1 MHAVGPASVEPT
13 PFPPW
18 CVVIDC
24 RQPEIALASPLPVT
38 RLKDSSSP
46 ERSRHVP
53 TVVRNTPRTD
63 LEIVDGL
70 AHAGVATVH
79 EAQGRMGLLRSDIR
93 PIFRPVR
100 VAGNALTC
108 EVAPGDNWSIHVAV
122 EQAQPG
128 DVLVVT
134 PTSPC
139 DDGYLGDLLAESL
152 RAHGVRGVVIDAG
165 VRDVAALTD
174 MGFPVWSR
182 AVSAQGTVKETPGN
196 VQTPIICAGA
206 YIRPGD
212 VIVADD
218 DGVVRVRREQA
229 ATVLEAATA
238 REANE
243 ASKRKRLAAGELGLD
258 IYDMR
263 GRLADK
269 GLRYVDYAELP

>member
-1 MHAVGPASVEPT
+1 M
-13 PFPPW
+13 
-18 CVVIDC
+18 
-24 RQPEIALASPLPVT
+24 
-38 RLKDSSSP
+38 
-46 ERSRHVP
+46 P

-63 LEIVDGL
+63 LDLVGGL

-79 EAQGRMGLLRSDIR
+79 EAQGRTGLLRADIR
-93 PIFRPVR
+93 PIFRPAR

-128 DVLVVT
+128 DLLVVT

-165 VRDVAALTD
+165 VRDVASLTE

-196 VQTPIICAGA
+196 VQTPVICGGV
-206 YIRPGD
+206 YVRPGD
-212 VIVADD
+212 VVVADD
-218 DGVVRVRREQA
+218 DGVVVVRREQA
-229 ATVLEAATA
+229 ATVLEAAQA
-238 REANE
+238 REASE
-243 ASKRKRLAAGELGLD
+243 ASKRKRLADGELGLD

-269 GLRYVDYAELP
+269 GLRYVDYQDAP